1 MTSNIEL
8 TKPRRPG
15 RPVGGD
21 AEATRRRILAAGQEI
36 FAEVGFEA
44 TTFMAIGNRAGV
56 TRPAVNHYFPSKS
69 VLYRTV
75 LGAVTDHVADAA
87 GTASRAPTLTD
98 QLLGFIGAVIVDA
111 EPSTARF
118 LLQAALD
125 LGRQPELATSAEH
138 HPGAI
143 VDRFIRGAVDSAVSR
158 GELPANAD
166 SAGLTDMFTAIFWGA
181 ALPLG
186 RTDTDARRV
195 LNQLRGLFDAACSPA
210 DVEV

>member
-8 TKPRRPG
+8 TMPRRPG

-21 AEATRRRILAAGQEI
+21 AEATRRRILAASQET
-36 FAEVGFEA
+36 FADMGFEA

-75 LGAVTDHVADAA
+75 LGVVTERVAEAA
-87 GTASRAPTLTD
+87 DTALRAPTLAD
-98 QLLGFIGAVIVDA
+98 QLLGFIGDVIVDA

-118 LLQAALD
+118 LLQSELD
-125 LGRQPELATSAEH
+125 LARQPELATAAELQ
-138 HPGAI
+138 PGAT
-143 VDRFIRGAVDSAVSR
+143 VDRFIRGAVDQAVSR
-158 GELPANAD
+158 GELQADAD
-166 SAGLTDMFTAIFWGA
+166 SAALAEMFTAIFWGA

-186 RTDTDARRV
+186 RTGTDAGRV
-195 LNQLRGLFDAACSPA
+195 MNQLRGLFDGSLFTR
-210 DVEV
+210 

>member
-8 TKPRRPG
+8 MTPRRPG

-36 FAEVGFEA
+36 FADVGFEA

-75 LGAVTDHVADAA
+75 LGVVTDRVAEAA
-87 GTASRAPTLTD
+87 DTASRAPTLTD
-98 QLLGFIGAVIVDA
+98 QLLGFIAEVIVNA

-118 LLQAALD
+118 LLQSALD
-125 LGRQPELATSAEH
+125 LARQPELATSAEH
-138 HPGAI
+138 HPGAT
-143 VDRFIRGAVDSAVSR
+143 VEKFIRGAVDRAAGR
-158 GELPANAD
+158 GELQAGAD
-166 SAGLTDMFTAIFWGA
+166 SAALVEMFTAIFWGA

-186 RTDTDARRV
+186 RTDTDAGRV
-195 LNQLRGLFDAACSPA
+195 MDQLRGLFGGSLFTR
-210 DVEV
+210 

>member
-8 TKPRRPG
+8 TMPRRPG
-15 RPVGGD
+15 RPIGGD

-36 FAEVGFEA
+36 FADVGFEA

-75 LGAVTDHVADAA
+75 LGVVTDRVAEAA
-87 GTASRAPTLTD
+87 DTASRASTLTD
-98 QLLGFIGAVIVDA
+98 QLLGFIAEVIVDA

-118 LLQAALD
+118 LLRSALD
-125 LGRQPELATSAEH
+125 LARQPDLAVGAEH
-138 HPGAI
+138 HPGAT
-143 VDRFIRGAVDSAVSR
+143 VDRFIRSAVDQAVSR
-158 GELPANAD
+158 GELQAD
-166 SAGLTDMFTAIFWGA
+166 AGSAALAEMFTAIFWGA

-186 RTDTDARRV
+186 RTDTDGGRV
-195 LNQLRGLFDAACSPA
+195 MDQLRGLFDGSLFTR
-210 DVEV
+210 

>member
-8 TKPRRPG
+8 MTPRRPG

-21 AEATRRRILAAGQEI
+21 PEATRRRILAAGQEI
-36 FAEVGFEA
+36 FADVGFEA

-75 LGAVTDHVADAA
+75 LGVVTERVAEAA
-87 GTASRAPTLTD
+87 DTALRAPTLAD
-98 QLLGFIGAVIVDA
+98 QLLGFIGDVIVDA

-118 LLQAALD
+118 LLQSELD
-125 LGRQPELATSAEH
+125 LARQPELATAAEL
-138 HPGAI
+138 HPGAT
-143 VDRFIRGAVDSAVSR
+143 VDRFIRAAVDHAVSR
-158 GELPANAD
+158 GELEVGAD
-166 SAGLTDMFTAIFWGA
+166 SAALAEMFTAIFWGA

-186 RTDTDARRV
+186 RTGTDAGRV
-195 LNQLRGLFDAACSPA
+195 MNQLRGLFDGSLFTR
-210 DVEV
+210 